1 MPSVDDG
8 VAVEIVD
15 ELDDALFELVFRA
28 DANVAEHRAGSFGEE
43 ALDEIEPRPVLG
55 GEHELKASLGLRRKP
70 RLGLLRNVRGV
81 IVEDDL
87 DRGRRGVGASSIVR
101 NSMNSRDCD
110 GGP

>member
-1 MPSVDDG
+1 MHEALCRPSGTTLDIVHAERRAADHLANIGSSTEFPNFRIYGSCGGIDFVVPSVDDG

-55 GEHELKASLGLRRKP
+55 V
-70 RLGLLRNVRGV
+70 NT
-81 IVEDDL
+81 
-87 DRGRRGVGASSIVR
+87 
-101 NSMNSRDCD
+101 N
-110 GGP
+110 